1 MYLGGNHWWVARRS
15 LPPDM
20 KLRSVFFCF
29 VVCVVSCLFPTACY
43 CRILRFLSCLIYW
56 NAKKCSVF
64 LASRSPVHSCTFFFL
79 PIFHVTHHVTGLDQ
93 WKHSWIGWWT
103 RAEVLSFTRFCSIS
117 WGIFCLLVAFIS
129 LAIMGWCSLFTK
141 RLVM

>member
-1 MYLGGNHWWVARRS
+1 MYLGGNQWWVARRS

-56 NAKKCSVF
+56 NTKKCSVF
-64 LASRSPVHSCTFFFL
+64 LASRSPVHSCIFFFL

-129 LAIMGWCSLFTK
+129 VAIMGWCSLFTK

>member
-1 MYLGGNHWWVARRS
+1 MYLGGNHWWLARRS

-43 CRILRFLSCLIYW
+43 CRILRFMSCLIYW

-64 LASRSPVHSCTFFFL
+64 LASRSPVHCCTFFFW

-103 RAEVLSFTRFCSIS
+103 RAEVLSFTRFCLIS